1 VTALEIG
8 FWSFG
13 AILLLIA
20 VRIPIGVALGGI
32 AFLGITQL
40 RDVDVAFALIG
51 DTPFEF
57 AAHYSLSAIPMFL
70 LMGSVAHHSGISHSL
85 FRAARLWFSG
95 LPGGLAVAT
104 NLACAAFAAASGS
117 SVATAAAMGRI
128 AIPEMLKQGYEKGL
142 ATGVVASAGTLGS
155 LIPPSILFVLYGIF
169 AEVSIVKLLIAGVFP
184 GLLTAAIYTI
194 MIIVRCKLNPSLAPP
209 IDPAEIAAL
218 RPERM
223 RALLQV
229 WPLVALIVGI
239 IGGLYA
245 GIVTP
250 TEAGAGG
257 AVLAFVISGIQGRL
271 NYQVFR
277 DSLIEAISATARI
290 FFVAVGAVMYTK
302 FLALTGMPTFL
313 GNVIGDWAL
322 DPILLVVAASILY
335 LILGMFLDPLGLLL
349 LTLPILLPMFEG
361 LNLDLI
367 WFGVLVVKFLEIGL
381 LTPPVGFNVYVI
393 NSVVGDT
400 IPLETIFRGVA
411 WFLACE
417 VVVVVLLVAF
427 PEISLYLPS
436 TMD

>member
-1 VTALEIG
+1 MTALELG
-8 FWSFG
+8 FWSLG

-194 MIIVRCKLNPSLAPP
+194 MIIARCKLNPSLAPP

-393 NSVVGDT
+393 KSVVGDT